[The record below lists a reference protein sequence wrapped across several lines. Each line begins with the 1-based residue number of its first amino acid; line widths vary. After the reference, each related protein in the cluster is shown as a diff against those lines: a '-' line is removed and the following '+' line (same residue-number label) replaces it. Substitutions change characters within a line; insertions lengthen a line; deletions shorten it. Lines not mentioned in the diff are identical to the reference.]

1 MHYEESLDNV
11 GLFEYQREVKH
22 PKKDYIISRQPQ
34 APGCY
39 VQCCMR
45 ILPPHCTAPPSP
57 WQSPALRPPASD
69 EKMRKSIKSPLAT
82 VCRAECIQ
90 IFTGRRVG
98 NTSRKKPFWM
108 TSILYTRKNTNIL
121 FRHLQRHFIEE
132 RVCESTFHESMYRCP
147 WMTRNDQAPCLR
159 CLPPDKCADLSLRC
173 LSMIFCNQSFKVI

>member
-1 MHYEESLDNV
+1 MYYEESLDNV
-11 GLFEYQREVKH
+11 GLFNHQREVKH
-22 PKKDYIISRQPQ
+22 PNKDYIISRQPQ

-98 NTSRKKPFWM
+98 NTSRKKTFLNDINPVHKEKHQHIIL
-108 TSILYTRKNTNIL
+108 TSSYSDTFYRRQSVRKHIP
-121 FRHLQRHFIEE
+121 
-132 RVCESTFHESMYRCP
+132 RVDVSMFS
-147 WMTRNDQAPCLR
+147 D
-159 CLPPDKCADLSLRC
+159 DKT
-173 LSMIFCNQSFKVI
+173 